1 MISED
6 PQFYVQGVLNGDR
19 RLIAKAITLIESSLA
34 AHQRLAQTIID
45 LLLPYSGK
53 AIRLGITGV
62 PGVGKSTFI
71 ESLGTMLV
79 KKGHRVAVL
88 AVDPSSKRSGG
99 SVLADKT
106 RMEKLAVEPRAF
118 IRPSPSGGTLGG
130 VARKTRETM
139 ILCEAA
145 GFDVIIV
152 ETVGVGQSET
162 AVASMVDFFLVL
174 MIAGAGDELQ
184 GIKKGILELADAVAV
199 NKADG
204 DNIERAEFARKQYET
219 ALHFLAPSSPN
230 WTPPVLTCSAL
241 EMIDIDVIW
250 ENVIKHHTIFT
261 KTGELKANRK
271 KQAVDWMWSLV
282 KEGLKDRFYQ
292 NPEVKKNLPETIREV
307 ENGTTASTI
316 AANRLLDL
324 LDNKPSN

>member
-250 ENVIKHHTIFT
+250 KNVTKHHTIFT
-261 KTGELKANRK
+261 NTGELKANRE

-316 AANRLLDL
+316 AASRLLDL

>member
-19 RLIAKAITLIESSLA
+19 RLIAKTITLIESSLS
-34 AHQRLAQTIID
+34 AHRQLAQTIID

-106 RMEKLAVEPRAF
+106 RMEKLAVEQRAF

-145 GFDVIIV
+145 GFDIIIV

-261 KTGELKANRK
+261 DTGELKANRK
-271 KQAVDWMWSLV
+271 KQAVDWMWSLI

-307 ENGTTASTI
+307 ENGTVASTI
-316 AANRLLDL
+316 AAGRLLNL
-324 LDNKPSN
+324 LDNKASN